1 MRRGSPLLL
10 PPGAR
15 RARASP
21 FTGSFFYK
29 IKEVMEEMA
38 KSKAEKWLEPDGLLR
53 IEGWA
58 RDGLTEEQIA
68 KNMGVS
74 RSTLSDYK
82 VKYPDILRAIK
93 NSKEVADREV
103 ENALFNKATGYT
115 VKLKKPMKV
124 RHVEYDE
131 VSGRKVAEY
140 ERIEH
145 IEEEVHVPADTT
157 AQIFWLKNRKPNEWR
172 DKVTVTDE
180 SSLEKLDELISSIDT
195 LAKKSGGKR

>member
-1 MRRGSPLLL
+1 MLL

-103 ENALFNKATGYT
+103 ENALFNKANGYT

-131 VSGRKVAEY
+131 QTGRKIAEY
-140 ERIEH
+140 ERIEY

>member
-38 KSKAEKWLEPDGLLR
+38 KSKVEKWLEPDGLLR

-140 ERIEH
+140 ERIEY

>member
-140 ERIEH
+140 ERIEY

>member
-82 VKYPDILRAIK
+82 VKYPDIVRAIK

-131 VSGRKVAEY
+131 QTGKKIAEY
-140 ERIEH
+140 ERIEY
-145 IEEEVHVPADTT
+145 IEEEVHAPADTT
-157 AQIFWLKNRKPNEWR
+157 AQIFWLKNRKSNEWR

>member
-103 ENALFNKATGYT
+103 ENALFNKANGYT

-140 ERIEH
+140 ERIEY

>member
-1 MRRGSPLLL
+1 MLL

-140 ERIEH
+140 ERIEY

>member
-21 FTGSFFYK
+21 FPGSFFYK

-140 ERIEH
+140 ERIEY
-145 IEEEVHVPADTT
+145 IEEEVHVTADTT
-157 AQIFWLKNRKPNEWR
+157 EQIFWLKNRKPNEWR

>member
-1 MRRGSPLLL
+1 MLL

-58 RDGLTEEQIA
+58 RDGLPEEQIA

-131 VSGRKVAEY
+131 QTGRKIAEY
-140 ERIEH
+140 ERIEY

>member
-1 MRRGSPLLL
+1 MLL

-131 VSGRKVAEY
+131 QTGRKIAEY
-140 ERIEH
+140 ERIEY

>member
-1 MRRGSPLLL
+1 MLL

-131 VSGRKVAEY
+131 QTGKKIAEY
-140 ERIEH
+140 ERIEY

-157 AQIFWLKNRKPNEWR
+157 AQIFWLKNRKSNEWR

>member
-15 RARASP
+15 RALASH

-140 ERIEH
+140 ERIEY

>member
-38 KSKAEKWLEPDGLLR
+38 KSKAEKWLKPDGLLR

-140 ERIEH
+140 ERIEY